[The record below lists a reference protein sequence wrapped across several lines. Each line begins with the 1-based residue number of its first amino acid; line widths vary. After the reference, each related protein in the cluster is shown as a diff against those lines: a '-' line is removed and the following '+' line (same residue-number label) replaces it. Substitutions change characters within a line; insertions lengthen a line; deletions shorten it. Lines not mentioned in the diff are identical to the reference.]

1 MIRFPRLA
9 RDDRGTSI
17 VELALVAPIIAS
29 LLIGMVDLSRAYSAK
44 LQLEQASQRAI
55 EKVQQYQATSSTYG
69 TLQAEAAQAA
79 RDHGFTSVQNSD
91 VTIEYWLECNGARK
105 ADYNSSCNTAP
116 VSEGGLGETQARWI
130 SVDVKGTFTP
140 LFRSKY
146 YPRANANGTF
156 TLHGIAGMRTQ

>member
-1 MIRFPRLA
+1 MMSFARLA

-29 LLIGMVDLSRAYSAK
+29 LLIGMVDISRAYSHK
-44 LQLEQASQRAI
+44 LLLEQSAQRAI

-69 TLQAEAAQAA
+69 TLQTEAAAA
-79 RDHGFTSVQNSD
+79 AGVPAAN
-91 VTIEYWLECNGARK
+91 VTIDYWLECNGTRQTN
-105 ADYNSSCNTAP
+105 YNSSCTP
-116 VSEGGLGETQARWI
+116 GQTYARW
-130 SVDVKGTFTP
+130 VTVVVTGTFTP
-140 LFRSKY
+140 MFRSRY